1 MCRHFGAEPSKVLVV
16 GSPLLLRWPL
26 YCQTKRCHRRHAGG
40 TEFRKRC
47 LSLLFARAGGHVP
60 WSSWIDGISFPI
72 CLRAFRKM
80 PASQIGGESGP
91 VSLNRMR
98 VRVKQKSI
106 LCQSLCLSSRRRGSL
121 ERGINRTVT
130 SICKYRRSTSSKE
143 DEGFLLSGSTS
154 STIGGWAQ
162 KVSESDLRL
171 AFLTT
176 H

>member
-1 MCRHFGAEPSKVLVV
+1 VLGLLVQGLVLTTFLHLLFGSGRCTSLLFDFLPSCPMCRHFGAEPSKVLVV

-121 ERGINRTVT
+121 ERH
-130 SICKYRRSTSSKE
+130 K
-143 DEGFLLSGSTS
+143 
-154 STIGGWAQ
+154 
-162 KVSESDLRL
+162 
-171 AFLTT
+171 
-176 H
+176 